1 MKEPSEL
8 DIAQLRFEM
17 RQMYGHLGLEG
28 SLQVLYEMMVGAKVL
43 AEVITEERS
52 KNDQAN

>member
-17 RQMYGHLGLEG
+17 RQMYGHLGFEG

-52 KNDQAN
+52 KNGQAN